1 MFNDVIQATLAPIS
15 KNLLDTDNSLINT
28 QVQVDFQSS
37 FDFVFEFQLIPGNPS
52 ERLNFNEA
60 SQREI
65 KEDQYEIQQSR
76 RQRLSTEDQETS

>member
-28 QVQVDFQSS
+28 QVDTADCLLSELVD
-37 FDFVFEFQLIPGNPS
+37 ECPLISGNPPK
-52 ERLNFNEA
+52 RLNHDEA

-65 KEDQYEIQQSR
+65 EEDQHEIQQSR
-76 RQRLSTEDQETS
+76 RQRLSPEDQETS